1 MLAKYNMR
9 SKDLS
14 SIYSFLMIIQFCF
27 IFTCS
32 GEAAAQT
39 MVRSFAYSTQSD
51 YQKSLFDGF
60 IDSMFRDGTSLD
72 QVMGDRASIRSTTRL
87 ALALLFRDEREDR
100 IHAVRILEW
109 ILKQQ
114 HLDENAE
121 IYGAWKTTIKND
133 RLDHNWREFVG
144 CDLII
149 VYHHY
154 KDLLPDDLLEKIKT
168 ALTHAALG
176 ALRRDVTPH
185 YTNISVMS
193 AFLMNYVGTTFDIP
207 ALSEAGMSKAQ
218 DINALFQAHGTFSE
232 FNSPTYD
239 GVSMVG
245 FALWRAL
252 GPGQMKTMGDNLE
265 QSLWNEVASHYNP
278 TLKNMLGPFIRAYGM
293 DMTKYVSIT
302 GLWIALAVD
311 DETLAP
317 MPKTKGAKYFEI
329 SNIAP
334 IMHLGLSI
342 PVDAVQA
349 LKNSSE
355 PRFLNQQIF
364 NNTFAGDKIK
374 QVTMLLNQYWMMG
387 GLQGNRRSWRQICTG
402 TVHWRGNEAETEW
415 MLIPGNGLADVS
427 VSNTSMQIY
436 TVEWISKESS
446 EKELKIYVYSKEISE
461 EAFARKKWKLGKMQ
475 FDIKTDLDFKYKEV
489 DEPSSKNTS
498 TSISEYYP
506 TVAEIT
512 LIIPGD
518 WDVEKPVLE
527 ISPIYLH

>member
-1 MLAKYNMR
+1 MHHKHI
-9 SKDLS
+9 S
-14 SIYSFLMIIQFCF
+14 SIYSFLL
-27 IFTCS
+27 IFQLCCTCNFS
-32 GEAAAQT
+32 GDAAAQSLL
-39 MVRSFAYSTQSD
+39 RSFTYSTQSD

-60 IDSMFRDGTSLD
+60 IDSMFSDRTSLD
-72 QVMGDRASIRSTTRL
+72 QVMGDKVSIRSTARL
-87 ALALLFRDEREDR
+87 ALALLFRDESEDR
-100 IHAVRILEW
+100 NHAVRILEW
-109 ILKQQ
+109 ILKHQ
-114 HLDENAE
+114 HLDENTE
-121 IYGAWKTTIKND
+121 IYGAWKTNVKND

-149 VYHHY
+149 IYHNY
-154 KDLLPDDLLEKIKT
+154 KDRLPQDLLEKIKT

-193 AFLMNYVGTTFDIP
+193 AFLMNYVGTTFDIQDVRR
-207 ALSEAGMSKAQ
+207 AGMKKAW
-218 DINALFQAHGTFSE
+218 DIDALFQEHGTFSE

-239 GVSMVG
+239 GVSLVG

-252 GPGQMKTMGDNLE
+252 GPGHMKAMGERLE

-278 TLKNMLGPFIRAYGM
+278 TLKNMTGPFIRAYGM

-334 IMHLGLSI
+334 IVHLGLYI
-342 PVDAVQA
+342 PAHALQA
-349 LKNSSE
+349 LKSPSE
-355 PRFLNQQIF
+355 PTYLKQRVHNA
-364 NNTFAGDKIK
+364 TFAGDSIK
-374 QVTMLLNQYWMMG
+374 LVTMQLNQYWMMG

-402 TVHWRGNEAETEW
+402 TVHWMGNKGETEW

-427 VSNTSMQIY
+427 VSKGSMQIY
-436 TVEWISKESS
+436 TVESKLESS
-446 EKELKIYVYSKEISE
+446 TKDLKMYIYSKEISE
-461 EAFARKKWKLGKMQ
+461 EAFARKTWKLGNMQ
-475 FDIKTDLDFKYKEV
+475 FDIKTDLDYKYNEIDK
-489 DEPSSKNTS
+489 PSAKNTS

-506 TVAEIT
+506 RIAEIT
-512 LIIPGD
+512 LIIPDD
-518 WDVEKPVLE
+518 WDVEKPILE
-527 ISPIYLH
+527 ISPTYHLR